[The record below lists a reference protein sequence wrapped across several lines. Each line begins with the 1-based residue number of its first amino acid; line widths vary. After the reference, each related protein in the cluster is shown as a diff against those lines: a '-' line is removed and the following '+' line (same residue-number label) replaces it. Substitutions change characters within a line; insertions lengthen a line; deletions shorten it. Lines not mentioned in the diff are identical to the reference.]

1 MAIVISGGRMNLD
14 NSEEYDNKYSNSYNY
29 SNLNS
34 KSLISMHNLGD
45 KLMKQISKKEINIL
59 LERLG
64 IPIKIAKRIN
74 GELIFGNIERR
85 TDFLGLTE
93 NDELIN
99 IEFQSTSVNEDDIE
113 RFGEYTSLIR
123 IIEKKYTYP
132 IVISTPQLNP
142 CVDFDYFINEFTVL
156 KIKVF
161 TLKDENGDEVQKKL
175 LNKIENK
182 EEFDEKD
189 IIDFVLSPLMS
200 SKRRIEDVIQV
211 NVNAIRKIKT
221 CRKNIDFIESMTILE
236 VNQFVNDEDERNF
249 LRREINMRIN
259 LLREIYEDNLNE
271 GIAIGEER
279 GIAIG
284 EERAEFNV
292 KQELALKLLNDDFE
306 ISYVSDLT
314 GLTKSQILEIKDK
327 NSA

>member
-1 MAIVISGGRMNLD
+1 MVIVISGGRMNPD
-14 NSEEYDNKYSNSYNY
+14 NSKEYDKKYSNSYNY

-34 KSLISMHNLGD
+34 KSLISMHNLED

-99 IEFQSTSVNEDDIE
+99 IEFQSIPVNEDDIE

-142 CVDFDYFINEFTVL
+142 CVDFDHFINEFTVL

-279 GIAIG
+279 
-284 EERAEFNV
+284 AEFNV

>member
-1 MAIVISGGRMNLD
+1 
-14 NSEEYDNKYSNSYNY
+14 
-29 SNLNS
+29 
-34 KSLISMHNLGD
+34 MHNLED

-99 IEFQSTSVNEDDIE
+99 IEFQSTPVNEDDIE

-161 TLKDENGDEVQKKL
+161 TLKDENGANSE
-175 LNKIENK
+175 KI
-182 EEFDEKD
+182 
-189 IIDFVLSPLMS
+189 
-200 SKRRIEDVIQV
+200 
-211 NVNAIRKIKT
+211 IK
-221 CRKNIDFIESMTILE
+221 
-236 VNQFVNDEDERNF
+236 
-249 LRREINMRIN
+249 
-259 LLREIYEDNLNE
+259 
-271 GIAIGEER
+271 
-279 GIAIG
+279 
-284 EERAEFNV
+284 
-292 KQELALKLLNDDFE
+292 
-306 ISYVSDLT
+306 
-314 GLTKSQILEIKDK
+314 
-327 NSA
+327 

>member
-1 MAIVISGGRMNLD
+1 MKFDSSD
-14 NSEEYDNKYSNSYNY
+14 KKCHKKYVNSYNY

-34 KSLISMHNLGD
+34 KSLISMHNLED

-99 IEFQSTSVNEDDIE
+99 IEFQSTPVNEEDIE
-113 RFGEYTSLIR
+113 RFGEYASLIR

-142 CVDFDYFINEFTVL
+142 CVDFDYFINKFTVL

-200 SKRRIEDVIQV
+200 SKRRIEEVIQV

-221 CRKNIDFIESMTILE
+221 SRKNIDFIESMTILE

-271 GIAIGEER
+271 GIVIGEER
-279 GIAIG
+279 G
-284 EERAEFNV
+284 EFNA
-292 KQELALKLLNDDFE
+292 KRELALKLLNDDFE

-314 GLTKSQILEIKDK
+314 GLTKNQVLSLKHK